1 LKQAQDKGPSYFFP
15 GMDTTRKHRRAP
27 ESPRQRWIRLR
38 YHPTPQVLSLTAK
51 KLIARNAYQV
61 LCPDLKTS
69 SQFVVCWTP
78 DGCIDQAGRSR
89 QTGATVQAVA
99 IATSNG
105 IEVIKLRRPDHR
117 EFVMASMNG
126 KDAIPVIAKNFPRL

>member
-1 LKQAQDKGPSYFFP
+1 
-15 GMDTTRKHRRAP
+15 M
-27 ESPRQRWIRLR
+27 
-38 YHPTPQVLSLTAK
+38 
-51 KLIARNAYQV
+51 ARNAYHV
-61 LCPDLKTS
+61 LGPDLKTP

-89 QTGATVQAVA
+89 QTGGTVQAVA